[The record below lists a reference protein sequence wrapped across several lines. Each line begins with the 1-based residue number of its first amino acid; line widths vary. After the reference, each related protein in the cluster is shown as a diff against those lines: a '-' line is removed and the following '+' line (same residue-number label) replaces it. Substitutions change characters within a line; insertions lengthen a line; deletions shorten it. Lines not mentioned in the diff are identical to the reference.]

1 MALDI
6 PYVNNYGYL
15 MENNSSSRD
24 NIKLVSDNS
33 AQKAANTPEKVIEQN
48 IVSTNSAL
56 LFEYTQNIAK
66 TNIAQQLVLDANLK
80 ETLKFLNSEAA
91 KRMSQMPKK
100 KFGSIVEQIFT
111 DNDVEDYKSNE
122 QDREAEAAEL
132 MDLFGIEI
140 DTSKE
145 NIFAA

>member
-1 MALDI
+1 MAIDI
-6 PYVNNYGYL
+6 AYINSYGYSIDQAGL
-15 MENNSSSRD
+15 KD
-24 NIKLVSDNS
+24 NIKLVMNNA
-33 AQKAANTPEKVIEQN
+33 AQKANTPEAVIEQN
-48 IVSTNSAL
+48 TASTNSAL